1 MSNFIN
7 LTKVQVLTLFPKG
20 KKQKRSMFL
29 LGLLYFALAIFIAL
43 YSVMFSV
50 VFCMMDAT
58 SIIPAFFYTITS
70 IVILVTTVLKTSGL
84 LFNNRDYELL
94 TALPIKT
101 STLIASRLTAI
112 YLVNFFFGVSIMAPA
127 LIPIIFVA
135 KPGVLFCILYL
146 LSMFVVPLFPLAI
159 STFIGIVVSFVASRF
174 RHKSIVTIILSFGA
188 LFAVLY
194 FSMTLSNVSEEA
206 IESFGDAFMNLA
218 STFYPP
224 SILYN
229 MAFNV
234 EGMNL
239 LYFVFF
245 VLLSV
250 GSMGITIAVLAP
262 LYKKIYT
269 ALNARSAKANYVY
282 KTTKSSSPF
291 MAIYKKELR
300 RYFGCTAYVVNT
312 AFSPLMVL
320 VLAIASC
327 FVPIGDI
334 IQTEAAGLGDMSS
347 FIARSIP
354 YIAGLVL
361 CMAPTTASVISLE
374 GKALWIT
381 QTLPIPQHINMN
393 AKMLVN
399 ITLTAPVALI
409 SSVIFKFSLDLS
421 ILDALVCFIVMMALI
436 MLSTA
441 FGLLLNILAPNFN
454 WVNEAAVVKQSMPV
468 FVAMFAMMILAVGCM
483 IVALVIPLPYNI
495 TNLGIAMCLML
506 LGALF
511 AFLCYRLKIKE

>member
-20 KKQKRSMFL
+20 KKQKRSMLL
-29 LGLLYFALAIFIAL
+29 LGLLYFALAIFIAI

-58 SIIPAFFYTITS
+58 SVIPAFFYTITS

-112 YLVNFFFGVSIMAPA
+112 YLMNFFFGVSIMAPA

-135 KPGVLFCILYL
+135 KPGALFCVLYL
-146 LSMFVVPLFPLAI
+146 LSMFIVPLFPLAI
-159 STFIGIVVSFVASRF
+159 STFIGIVVSFIASRF

-194 FSMTLSNVSEEA
+194 FSMTMSNVSEEA
-206 IESFGDAFMNLA
+206 LESFSDAFMNLA

-229 MAFNV
+229 MAFDI

-239 LYFVFF
+239 LYFVLF

-250 GSMGITIAVLAP
+250 GSMGITIAILAP

-282 KTTKSSSPF
+282 KTTKTSSPF

-320 VLAIASC
+320 VLAIATC
-327 FVPIGDI
+327 FLSFDDI
-334 IQTEAAGLGDMSS
+334 MQLLGFAGMDSLV
-347 FIARSIP
+347 ARAIP

-409 SSVIFKFSLDLS
+409 SSVIFKFTLDLS
-421 ILDALVCFIVMMALI
+421 IIDALVCFIVMIAFIL
-436 MLSTA
+436 LSTTFA
-441 FGLLLNILAPNFN
+441 LWLNILSPNFS
-454 WVNEAAVVKQSMPV
+454 WVNEAAIVKQSMPV
-468 FVAMFAMMILAVGCM
+468 FVAMFVIMILAIACM
-483 IVALVIPLPYNI
+483 MVALILPIPHVI
-495 TNLGIAMCLML
+495 THLGIATCLML
-506 LGALF
+506 LSALF
-511 AFLCYRLKIKE
+511 AFLCYRTKIKE